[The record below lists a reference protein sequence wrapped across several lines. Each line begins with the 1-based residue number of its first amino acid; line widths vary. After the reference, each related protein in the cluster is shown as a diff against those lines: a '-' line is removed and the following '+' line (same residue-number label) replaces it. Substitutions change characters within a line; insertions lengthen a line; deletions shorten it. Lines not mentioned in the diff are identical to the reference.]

1 MMITEAIPMIQN
13 ASILHSFE
21 NTLTRREPAD
31 HRRSLLIF
39 EALYCEAR
47 TLGIIPLQNPLEGI
61 EVDIRLAGVLNDRG
75 AAPSNRSRAE

>member
-1 MMITEAIPMIQN
+1 MIQN
-13 ASILHSFE
+13 ASILQSFE
-21 NTLTRREPAD
+21 NALTRREPAD
-31 HRRSLLIF
+31 HRRNLLIF

-47 TLGIIPLQNPLEGI
+47 TLGIIPLQNPLDGI